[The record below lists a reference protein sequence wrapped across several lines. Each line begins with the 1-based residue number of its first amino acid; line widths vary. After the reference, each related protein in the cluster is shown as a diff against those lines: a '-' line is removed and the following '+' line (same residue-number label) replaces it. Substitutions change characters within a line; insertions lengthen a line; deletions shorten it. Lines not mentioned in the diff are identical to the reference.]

1 VKTVLCTIFS
11 CCERLKFFSETSANS
26 GQATRVRTK
35 IELNEKR
42 IKYHLMAELLNIM
55 MYLPCEVSCMSATSN
70 VKCALSKG
78 MSFYLSERDCD
89 SSLKLSNWIFIAEC

>member
-1 VKTVLCTIFS
+1 
-11 CCERLKFFSETSANS
+11 
-26 GQATRVRTK
+26 
-35 IELNEKR
+35 
-42 IKYHLMAELLNIM
+42 MAELLNIM